1 VKACVC
7 ATSPRQST
15 QRHRDSELAFAV
27 DISNNLALRL
37 AAAFTSRSARSACE
51 VLRDLPRDVAAV
63 ISTSLQI
70 SCSIQRSD
78 WLLPSPQIVLLY
90 YSSHS
95 SGSCF
100 PRYILAPFRCSF
112 VATSQLLYI
121 NTIPAHFSY
130 HGIPLQRLDLRNPIH
145 RWCPRP
151 TL

>member
-1 VKACVC
+1 MPRDF
-7 ATSPRQST
+7 TSTINPPSQRQPAEHHSDN
-15 QRHRDSELAFAV
+15 QLAFAAN
-27 DISNNLALRL
+27 ISNNVALRL
-37 AAAFTSRSARSACE
+37 AAAFTSPSARSACE

-130 HGIPLQRLDLRNPIH
+130 YSIPL
-145 RWCPRP
+145 
-151 TL
+151 